1 MWREPARHAGF
12 LSLEGVGVTRHQ
24 VRNWTGSGKI
34 TCWISGGTQH
44 FSSENLKEVAKLW
57 IESNGRWRTLYS
69 VYSGMITA
77 EYLNS
82 AQCAGLWACSDR
94 QAKRTI
100 DSGILVGIKVG
111 NSVGGKPCPGS
122 PASLQKTSWAD
133 VREPQAGFEAYA
145 GQNQPILRLPL
156 VGNGRSEFMKV
167 VIDFILGGR

>member
-111 NSVGGKPCPGS
+111 NGVGGKPCPGS
-122 PASLQKTSWAD
+122 PASLQ
-133 VREPQAGFEAYA
+133 RLA
-145 GQNQPILRLPL
+145 GQMSGNRKQDLRLTPVRTSL
-156 VGNGRSEFMKV
+156 SFGYRSSATDV
-167 VIDFILGGR
+167 ANS